1 MSRGRRYGLVVATDR
16 LPAADPDDSRD
27 HVDAALAA
35 LRPLVANRSGAW
47 APAGG
52 EGSGDGVLGV
62 RSPARAGAAA
72 LGASLLRSLCHHQPM
87 DFPSGWFDSYL
98 AVNRRVAAAVTA
110 SASASATVWT
120 HGHQLQLLPRLLR
133 RMRPDLA
140 VVMHLHSTFPPA
152 ESFARLPEHRALLS
166 GLLGADVIAL
176 PHQRAVDNLLDLAE
190 RVHGLPVRQ
199 GRITL
204 GHRGV
209 RVIAYPLPADTGGA
223 GRLARLPVVRAAGG
237 RIRDAMRVTG
247 TVLLSVAGW
256 DPADAVEQR
265 LHAFERFLAEHRPAP
280 GEVALLHV
288 ACGDPR
294 TPAEDAQRQRVDR
307 LIAKINGTHA
317 NVGQAVVH
325 YVRAEPDRRD
335 LAALYLACEGML
347 VTPTHHGTVT
357 TAHEFIA
364 ARGDLGATVVVSELT
379 SRAAEL
385 PGAIAVNP
393 HDPGAFAD
401 AIAQATG
408 RFGPAPRAHTAAAA
422 TALDGWAEHLLT
434 TARPPGSLVPVVLER
449 RARPLSGGA
458 RARHTRPGGYEVGG
472 PPLAARR
479 VVGR

>member
-1 MSRGRRYGLVVATDR
+1 MSRGRRYGLVVAVDR

-27 HVDAALAA
+27 HVDAVLAS
-35 LRPLVANRSGAW
+35 LRPLVAARSGAW

-62 RSPARAGAAA
+62 HPPARADAAA
-72 LGASLLRSLCHHQPM
+72 LGASLLRSLCHHQPA
-87 DFPSGWFDSYL
+87 DFPSGWFESYL
-98 AVNRRVAAAVTA
+98 AVNRRVAAAVAA

-120 HGHQLQLLPRLLR
+120 HGHQLQLLPRMLR
-133 RMRPDLA
+133 RMRPDLT
-140 VVMHLHSTFPPA
+140 VVAHLHSTFPPA

-176 PHQRAVDNLLDLAE
+176 PHPRAVDNLLDLAA
-190 RVHGLPVRQ
+190 RVHGLPVRD

-204 GHRGV
+204 GHRALQ
-209 RVIAYPLPADTGGA
+209 VIAYPLPADTAGA
-223 GRLARLPVVRAAGG
+223 RRLGRLAPVRAAGG
-237 RIRDAMRVTG
+237 RIRKAMRVTG

-294 TPAEDAQRQRVDR
+294 TPAEDAQRERVDR

-317 NVGQAVVH
+317 SVGQAVVH
-325 YVRAEPDRRD
+325 YVRTEPDRRD
-335 LAALYLACEGML
+335 LAALYLACDGML

-357 TAHEFIA
+357 AAHEFIA
-364 ARGDLGATVVVSELT
+364 ARGELGATVVVSELT
-379 SRAAEL
+379 SGVTDL

-393 HDPGAFAD
+393 HDTGSFAD

-408 RFGPAPRAHTAAAA
+408 RHGPAPRARHADTPP
-422 TALDGWAEHLLT
+422 ALDSWAEHLI
-434 TARPPGSLVPVVLER
+434 TAMGTRGAGVAATPER
-449 RARPLSGGA
+449 RARRLPAGGH
-458 RARHTRPGGYEVGG
+458 ARHTRPGGYEVGG